1 MLPNLASEYLN
12 THRLLSKIEDALNTC
27 IASNLDSPEAY
38 VASVLMQMSPGPCTI
53 TKVMLLPTNEIL
65 YTVRFCEVLRS
76 FTYRLKPCNFNKL
89 VSLCLSSIPTA
100 TLPPETIR
108 EFLPSLSLSTFTKSA
123 TPSTGSR
130 AQSSQKDRNKPDPKE
145 EAKQNQDCSQPTYAE
160 PLFFDEHLKTP
171 LHGINIF
178 EKINVIWPLLLKS
191 IGGDRDLGIE
201 LYDQIFD
208 MSVQVL
214 SSSRLLELRRRAT
227 NANTLTMKCP
237 TPMFVVFSWG
247 TVLNLALLPVDH
259 SLLSFQAL
267 IHELNNYATST
278 LAGDGASGPN
288 TAKKKTDAAPLPDS
302 ATLFPIL
309 LKQDPGFQVSTE
321 NPTMAKLIEL
331 KDEHFEIR
339 TFDSVRPTIKE
350 KTIGTPN
357 RPADRL
363 KRYFSVVAIFR
374 ALVSILQ
381 KANENWRHSA
391 KIQLTVDLSE
401 VVSDMK
407 CVTANADDVL
417 RELREKV
424 EAVYPNCR
432 SITPNY
438 SSMVGFLNSFETYP
452 LVSEFEAFLFN
463 ILLSQRWG
471 HLDVSFT
478 NCKNIPE
485 ESVSIEYDPVAEA
498 AKQEAS
504 QAAPK
509 KGVKQPPSQTQQS
522 VPSASDEPAYKPPI
536 VYQSYSKEAVVR
548 QILTSM
554 SQKIALTEVSRQ
566 LGSARPEE
574 TTVSLSLF
582 FDNTSMVSAVCAK
595 LAKYFSSLSQQVKA
609 NTRQYMKTPAIC
621 TLNQADYLDAICV
634 HCHDLEPAKALHYP
648 TKLMLRQGSHE
659 STTSTVAQTSMLSF
673 RGGERQMGITPR
685 AGSRFAGPGS
695 QISASDQRAAACLS
709 KDSTVEAGRSLTRAA
724 LPDESVSISKSLS
737 PVEDV
742 STCEEPTSL
751 QGLVVS
757 YQNNETTVLTT
768 EIENI
773 SPSQASEDVPQR
785 ETPKEKGKEK
795 EKETSKIKDL
805 SASNENGYINRV
817 TCALIY
823 GYEGLHTSSIKEL
836 DELINACMCLKSD
849 GRLIW

>member
-1 MLPNLASEYLN
+1 
-12 THRLLSKIEDALNTC
+12 
-27 IASNLDSPEAY
+27 
-38 VASVLMQMSPGPCTI
+38 
-53 TKVMLLPTNEIL
+53 
-65 YTVRFCEVLRS
+65 
-76 FTYRLKPCNFNKL
+76 
-89 VSLCLSSIPTA
+89 
-100 TLPPETIR
+100 
-108 EFLPSLSLSTFTKSA
+108 
-123 TPSTGSR
+123 
-130 AQSSQKDRNKPDPKE
+130 
-145 EAKQNQDCSQPTYAE
+145 
-160 PLFFDEHLKTP
+160 
-171 LHGINIF
+171 
-178 EKINVIWPLLLKS
+178 
-191 IGGDRDLGIE
+191 
-201 LYDQIFD
+201 
-208 MSVQVL
+208 
-214 SSSRLLELRRRAT
+214 
-227 NANTLTMKCP
+227 
-237 TPMFVVFSWG
+237 
-247 TVLNLALLPVDH
+247 
-259 SLLSFQAL
+259 
-267 IHELNNYATST
+267 
-278 LAGDGASGPN
+278 
-288 TAKKKTDAAPLPDS
+288 
-302 ATLFPIL
+302 
-309 LKQDPGFQVSTE
+309 
-321 NPTMAKLIEL
+321 
-331 KDEHFEIR
+331 
-339 TFDSVRPTIKE
+339 
-350 KTIGTPN
+350 
-357 RPADRL
+357 
-363 KRYFSVVAIFR
+363 
-374 ALVSILQ
+374 
-381 KANENWRHSA
+381 
-391 KIQLTVDLSE
+391 
-401 VVSDMK
+401 MK

-452 LVSEFEAFLFN
+452 LVSEFEVFLFN

-471 HLDVSFT
+471 NLDVSFT

-498 AKQEAS
+498 AKQETS

-509 KGVKQPPSQTQQS
+509 KGVKQPPAQTQQS
-522 VPSASDEPAYKPPI
+522 APPASDEPAYKPPI

-566 LGSARPEE
+566 LGSARAEE

-582 FDNTSMVSAVCAK
+582 FDNTSMVSAVSAK

-659 STTSTVAQTSMLSF
+659 STASTVAQTSMLSF

-709 KDSTVEAGRSLTRAA
+709 KDSTVEAGRSLTRTV

-737 PVEDV
+737 PVEDA

-795 EKETSKIKDL
+795 EKETKIKDL
-805 SASNENGYINRV
+805 SASNESSYINRV

-849 GRLIW
+849 GRLI